1 MGLNE
6 GGSLYLVNQ
15 LSCRFKTIANINRD
29 VTGIRF
35 ENKQV
40 NDQNNGKLYCTQ
52 GTFTVFNRV
61 FTTDELYNNDEH
73 QKVKDDYVGRIVV
86 STGTIDT
93 ADSGVN

>member
-35 ENKQV
+35 ENTQV
-40 NDQNNGKLYCTQ
+40 NDQNNGKLYCIQ

-61 FTTDELYNNDEH
+61 FTTDELYNNDEP
-73 QKVKDDYVGRIVV
+73 QKFKDDYVGRIVV